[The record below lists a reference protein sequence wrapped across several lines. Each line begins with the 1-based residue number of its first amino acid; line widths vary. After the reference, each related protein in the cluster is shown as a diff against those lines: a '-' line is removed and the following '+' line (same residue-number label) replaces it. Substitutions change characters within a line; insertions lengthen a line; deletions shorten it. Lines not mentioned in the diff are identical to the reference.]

1 LNPKLCRTLMKIIS
15 NLAVEHNK
23 QVLITTHNPAI
34 LDGINLFDE
43 SQKLFVVKREDEGDT
58 KVEQIK
64 LKPEVKDKD
73 LKLSE
78 MWMRGIL
85 GGLPNNF

>member
-1 LNPKLCRTLMKIIS
+1 MKIIS

-43 SQKLFVVKREDEGDT
+43 KQKLFVVKREDQGDT